1 MTLTDSQELKC
12 PLRAKAKASWQFFK
26 GKQIQ
31 YQMKQ
36 QQLQKERGRP
46 AVPLFCFSCRVIGLA
61 CKYPCLLAAVKFK

>member
-1 MTLTDSQELKC
+1 MTLRDSQELKC

-31 YQMKQ
+31 CQTKQ
-36 QQLQKERGRP
+36 QQWQKEHEGP
-46 AVPLFCFSCRVIGLA
+46 AVLLFSFSCQVIGLA